1 MRMNILLCDSREE
14 ATRRAAAL
22 VYRQVA
28 QQPRSVLGWATG
40 GTMDAFYAELVLL
53 QQQHPLSWRDVTSF
67 NLDEYVGLAADHPQ
81 SYRFYMRHRVFI
93 PLGMD
98 EERTHL
104 LRGDAPNGAQTCTA
118 YEQSIAASG
127 GVDLQLLGI
136 GENGHVGFNEPGSS
150 LDSRT
155 RFTRLSV
162 QTIAANQRFFAPGEC
177 QPSTALTM
185 GIQTILEAKQVV
197 MLALGPKKSAAVA
210 AMVEGPVS
218 ERCPASALQM
228 HPATTLVLDPEA
240 AQLLKF

>member
-1 MRMNILLCDSREE
+1 MNILWCDSREE
-14 ATRRAAAL
+14 ATQRAAAL

-28 QQPRSVLGWATG
+28 QQPSSVLGWATG
-40 GTMDAFYAELVLL
+40 GTMEAFYAELVQL
-53 QQQHPLSWRDVTSF
+53 QQQRPLSWRDVTSF

-81 SYRFYMRHRVFI
+81 SYRFYMRHRLFM

-104 LRGDAPNGAQTCTA
+104 LHGDAPNWAAVCTA
-118 YEQSIAASG
+118 YEQAIAAAG
-127 GVDLQLLGI
+127 GIDLQMLGI

-155 RFTRLSV
+155 RFTRLSA
-162 QTIAANQRFFAPGEC
+162 QTIAANRRFFSSGEW
-177 QPSTALTM
+177 QPDAALTM

-197 MLALGPKKSAAVA
+197 MLALGAKKSAAVA
-210 AMVEGPVS
+210 AMVRGPVS
-218 ERCPASALQM
+218 EHCPASALQR

>member
-1 MRMNILLCDSREE
+1 MNILWCDSRAE
-14 ATRRAAAL
+14 ATQRAAAL

-40 GTMDAFYAELVLL
+40 GTMEAFYAELVQL
-53 QQQHPLSWRDVTSF
+53 QQQRPLSWRDVTSF

-81 SYRFYMRHRVFI
+81 SYRFYMRHRLFM

-104 LRGDAPNGAQTCTA
+104 LHGDAPNWAAVCTA
-118 YEQSIAASG
+118 YEQAIAAAG
-127 GVDLQLLGI
+127 GIDLQMLGI

-155 RFTRLSV
+155 RFTRLSA
-162 QTIAANQRFFAPGEC
+162 QTIAANRRFFSSGEW
-177 QPSTALTM
+177 QPDAALTM

-197 MLALGPKKSAAVA
+197 MLALGAKKSAAVA
-210 AMVEGPVS
+210 AMVRGPVS
-218 ERCPASALQM
+218 EHCPASALQR

>member
-1 MRMNILLCDSREE
+1 MNILWCDSREE
-14 ATRRAAAL
+14 ATQRAAAL
-22 VYRQVA
+22 VYRQVVD
-28 QQPRSVLGWATG
+28 QPRSVLGWATG
-40 GTMDAFYAELVLL
+40 GTMEAFYAELVQL
-53 QQQHPLSWRDVTSF
+53 QQQRPLSWRDVTSF

-81 SYRFYMRHRVFI
+81 SYRFYMRHRLFM

-104 LRGDAPNGAQTCTA
+104 LRGDAPSWAEVCTA
-118 YEQSIAASG
+118 YEQAIAAAG
-127 GVDLQLLGI
+127 GIDLQMLGI

-162 QTIAANQRFFAPGEC
+162 QTIAANRRFFAPGEW
-177 QPSTALTM
+177 QPDTALTM

-197 MLALGPKKSAAVA
+197 MLALGAKKSPAVA
-210 AMVEGPVS
+210 AMVRGPVS
-218 ERCPASALQM
+218 EHCPASALQR